1 MDDLMRNDQKDDDD
15 NSKVDHLVPFRDQLR
30 KALQSK
36 QSMGY
41 KGSGKEKQGFSLGT
55 IMDLTNCLL
64 NIMLAALYIASTY
77 KPHELAMQDLKS
89 GHWYAIFLLLSH
101 IFFLL
106 EYLMRVYASEDV
118 RKYIVTMESLV
129 NIVTVFPFIVV
140 TYTIDDPKSSWRFF
154 VRMLDL
160 MRIMIL
166 LRITQYIENELS
178 RELIKIMIGG
188 NLVSLKIFST
198 CSNYLLHRLHSLA

>member
-1 MDDLMRNDQKDDDD
+1 
-15 NSKVDHLVPFRDQLR
+15 
-30 KALQSK
+30 
-36 QSMGY
+36 
-41 KGSGKEKQGFSLGT
+41 
-55 IMDLTNCLL
+55 
-64 NIMLAALYIASTY
+64 MLAALYIASTY

-129 NIVTVFPFIVV
+129 NMVTVFPFIVV

-166 LRITQYIENELS
+166 LRIT
-178 RELIKIMIGG
+178 
-188 NLVSLKIFST
+188 
-198 CSNYLLHRLHSLA
+198 

>member
-1 MDDLMRNDQKDDDD
+1 MDDLLRSGQKDDDD
-15 NSKVDHLVPFRDQLR
+15 MSKVEHLVPFREQLR

-55 IMDLTNCLL
+55 ILDLTNCVL

-77 KPHELAMQDLKS
+77 KPHELAKQDLKS
-89 GHWYAIFLLLSH
+89 GNWYAIFLLLSH

-106 EYLMRVYASEDV
+106 EYLMRIYAAEDV
-118 RKYIVTMESLV
+118 RKYIMTMESLV
-129 NIVTVFPFIVV
+129 NLVTIFPFMVV
-140 TYTIDDPKSSWRFF
+140 TYTIDDPLSNWRFF

-160 MRIMIL
+160 LRIMVL
-166 LRITQYIENELS
+166 LRIT
-178 RELIKIMIGG
+178 
-188 NLVSLKIFST
+188 
-198 CSNYLLHRLHSLA
+198 

>member
-1 MDDLMRNDQKDDDD
+1 M
-15 NSKVDHLVPFRDQLR
+15 
-30 KALQSK
+30 
-36 QSMGY
+36 
-41 KGSGKEKQGFSLGT
+41 
-55 IMDLTNCLL
+55 
-64 NIMLAALYIASTY
+64 
-77 KPHELAMQDLKS
+77 
-89 GHWYAIFLLLSH
+89 LLSH

-106 EYLMRVYASEDV
+106 EYLMRVYAAEDV

-129 NIVTVFPFIVV
+129 NMVTVFPFIVV

-188 NLVSLKIFST
+188 NLVSLKISST
-198 CSNYLLHRLHSLA
+198 RSDYLLHRLHSLA

>member
-1 MDDLMRNDQKDDDD
+1 MRAKGTPGMALYANFESLLENENDMDDLMRNDQKDDDD

-77 KPHELAMQDLKS
+77 KPHELAM
-89 GHWYAIFLLLSH
+89 
-101 IFFLL
+101 
-106 EYLMRVYASEDV
+106 
-118 RKYIVTMESLV
+118 
-129 NIVTVFPFIVV
+129 
-140 TYTIDDPKSSWRFF
+140 
-154 VRMLDL
+154 
-160 MRIMIL
+160 
-166 LRITQYIENELS
+166 
-178 RELIKIMIGG
+178 
-188 NLVSLKIFST
+188 
-198 CSNYLLHRLHSLA
+198 